1 MKLAETIDEA
11 GVFENEKVT
20 DNLSR
25 ETKQNNDENN
35 APRVG
40 TQENVVSINDERV

>member
-11 GVFENEKVT
+11 GVFEKAT
-20 DNLSR
+20 DNPSR
-25 ETKQNNDENN
+25 ETKQNNDEKD